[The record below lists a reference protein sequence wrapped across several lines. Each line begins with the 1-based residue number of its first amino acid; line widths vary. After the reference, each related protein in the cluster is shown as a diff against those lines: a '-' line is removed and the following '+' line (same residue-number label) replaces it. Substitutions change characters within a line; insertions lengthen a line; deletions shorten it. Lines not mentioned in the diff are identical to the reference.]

1 MNGSSGKLSMGLW
14 LIAIGFL
21 LPVVAQ
27 AAEVA
32 ASARSLQID
41 GVLVEW
47 GLPRGVAIDP
57 GGDGVGLRGAFDG
70 PEDHEVDLY
79 LMWDVNFLYAA
90 VAVVDDTLDVDR
102 IGAGDNVWQGP
113 GGERKDA
120 MFYFD
125 HLKVFLRGPD
135 VPLGHNVWVG
145 PTDGAREPY
154 VWGGRQRN
162 KPTADVPVRVGSAR
176 KGNIYTYELA
186 FPWKWLGIY
195 PEEGMELDAMFL
207 LPDSDLPGLEMRK
220 KVRKSN
226 KWIWWKGKARLLG
239 KPPGWKPRPPP
250 VVMEEIQRQTQ
261 AIVLPELKPK
271 EPSSE
276 EKPAPETA
284 VEPAEAPQ
292 MQKKAEEGTGETPE
306 SEETGEP
313 QQAEAVAAGSTTP
326 SVAALRARLNRQRL
340 ARSHVR
346 GAPEWVRE
354 LGQDQGLSRPV
365 VDSLFYRLTVT
376 LHRLTDAEIN
386 SRTDGLVMDIAEYAR
401 TWRAQARGFLVSLLD
416 RVLVDLQEEGALQ
429 TGIAA
434 AAARTGVEE
443 ERGMRL
449 VVEICSETLTLYREG
464 KVSTTGSLLEKAR
477 RRAGLSAEET
487 RAFTRALAMDWGE

>member
-1 MNGSSGKLSMGLW
+1 MNGRSGKLSVGVW
-14 LIAIGFL
+14 LICIGFL
-21 LPVVAQ
+21 VPVVAQ
-27 AAEVA
+27 EAEVA
-32 ASARSLQID
+32 AVARSLQID

-47 GLPRGVAIDP
+47 GLPQGVAIDP

-79 LMWDVNFLYAA
+79 LMWDVDFLYVA
-90 VAVVDDTLDVDR
+90 VAVVDDVLDVDR
-102 IGAGDNVWQGP
+102 IGAGDNVWKGP

-125 HLKVFLRGPD
+125 HLKVFLRDPD
-135 VPLGHNVWVG
+135 MPLGHNVWVG
-145 PTDGAREPY
+145 PTDGEREPY

-176 KGNIYTYELA
+176 KGEIYTYELA

-239 KPPGWKPRPPP
+239 EPPGWKPRPPP
-250 VVMEEIQRQTQ
+250 VVLEEIQKQTQ

-271 EPSSE
+271 ERPPE

-284 VEPAEAPQ
+284 VGPAESSEV
-292 MQKKAEEGTGETPE
+292 KAEDGAGEMPESEGTGE
-306 SEETGEP
+306 
-313 QQAEAVAAGSTTP
+313 QQQVGAVADGSTTP

-346 GAPEWVRE
+346 GAPEWVRG
-354 LGQDQGLSRPV
+354 LGKDQGLSSPV
-365 VDSLFYRLTVT
+365 VDSLYYRLTVT
-376 LHRLTDAEIN
+376 LHRLTESEIN
-386 SRTDGLVMDIAEYAR
+386 SRTDGLVMEIAEYAG

-416 RVLVDLQEEGALQ
+416 RVSVDLQEEGALRD
-429 TGIAA
+429 GIAA
-434 AAARTGVEE
+434 AAAQVGVEE
-443 ERGMRL
+443 EQGMIL
-449 VVEICSETLTLYREG
+449 VEEVCSETLTLYREG
-464 KVSTTGSLLEKAR
+464 KVSTTGELLEKAR
-477 RRAGLSAEET
+477 RRARFSAEEA
-487 RAFTRALAMDWGE
+487 RAFTRALAGDWGE